1 MMAKSTRF
9 DLGEPI
15 EDDLGLELFTPKPVP
30 RVSPASRPA
39 TQQTAEAMGFVR
51 EDTRVA
57 PNSTKIAKAKVGQE
71 APSKTPSMIKVG
83 RKSSQR
89 ESGPRAQI
97 TLSGSA
103 TTLQRFIDRADK
115 EGLTYVELID
125 ALLDQAAGRR
135 LSP

>member
-15 EDDLGLELFTPKPVP
+15 EDDLGLELFTPKPVA

-51 EDTRVA
+51 EDNRAA
-57 PNSTKIAKAKVGQE
+57 PTIAKAAKGRAGQV

-89 ESGPRAQI
+89 DTGPRAQI

-103 TTLQRFIDRADK
+103 QTLQRFIDRADR

-125 ALLDQAAGRR
+125 ALLDQADGRR
-135 LSP
+135 LSS